1 MQYKIYEN
9 SIYIRFDKGDEVL
22 ETIVSICENENISTA
37 SFSGIG
43 GCGEITVGTYN
54 LEKHDYNLEHKKG
67 TFEMLSINGN
77 VTLNAENKPFVH
89 AHAMFSYIDENNEM
103 KLIGGHLKQAMISLT
118 GEIVLSPIDTKIK
131 RVRDKVTGLNVWGF
145 EE

>member
-1 MQYKIYEN
+1 MQYKNYDN

-22 ETIVSICENENISTA
+22 DTIVRVCELENISTA

-54 LEKHDYNLEHKKG
+54 IEKHDYNTEHKTG

-77 VTLNAENKPFVH
+77 VTLNQEKPFVH
-89 AHAMFSYIDENNEM
+89 AHAMFSYIDKNGDI
-103 KLIGGHLKQAMISLT
+103 KLIGGHLKQAVISLT
-118 GEIVLSPIDTKIK
+118 GEIVLNPVNAKIK
-131 RVRDKVTGLNVWGF
+131 RVKDKETGLNVWGF
-145 EE
+145 